1 MRKSKKV
8 KLQEEIADLRNLI
21 EANHECEKCIREEI
35 RSLKKELSEQALE
48 TKNEIEKLQNK
59 VNYLKDYIVFKN
71 KVKKGQKFV
80 VIEECD
86 VFSKEKE
93 PHHAFIDFNLL
104 FGNKIC
110 VKKLCVQY
118 LDEFE
123 TLHKLY
129 VQKQTNDYVIKEGS
143 LATMTSDYLLFY
155 RNSKLEK
162 VYKIDTEKEEIKEV
176 DLDLYLKAHGTKEK

>member
-21 EANHECEKCIREEI
+21 EANHEYCVCEEI
-35 RSLKKELSEQALE
+35 RSLKNKLSEQE
-48 TKNEIEKLQNK
+48 FEIKNEIEKLQNK

-80 VIEECD
+80 IIEECD

-93 PHHAFIDFNLL
+93 PHHTFIDFDLL
-104 FGNKIC
+104 FGNKFC

-118 LDEFE
+118 LDEYE

-155 RNSKLEK
+155 RDSKLEK

-176 DLDLYLKAHGTKEK
+176 DLDLFLKAHVISKEK